1 MTRPLRRRT
10 GGTWPTVLGLAVA
23 GGAAAWLMHGRTRSG
38 PHESSD
44 RDLHG
49 RLALVTGGA
58 RGLGLAIARQLAA
71 RGARLVLVSRS
82 GEELDRA
89 VLELTRH
96 GADAVARVCDIRDE
110 RAVQALIADVV
121 DAVGPIEILVNVA
134 GVIESTPFVHAT
146 NEDFE
151 NSLATHFWGPLFLI
165 KAALPS
171 LTQTQGRIVNI
182 SSIGG
187 RVAVP
192 HLLPYCVGKFALS
205 ALSDGLRAELAR
217 SRVSVLT
224 VTPGLMRTGS
234 YRNVTVRGQHRY
246 EAAWFAL
253 GSITPL
259 TAVKVETA
267 AEQIVAATA
276 ARRARLTVGSQAR
289 LAELG
294 NVVAPELAAWL
305 AEMAAEALL
314 PGPASSADSIARASR
329 ELDLGWFAR
338 ILPTGLAE
346 HMNQPI
352 AADERRAHAARA

>member
-1 MTRPLRRRT
+1 
-10 GGTWPTVLGLAVA
+10 
-23 GGAAAWLMHGRTRSG
+23 
-38 PHESSD
+38 
-44 RDLHG
+44 
-49 RLALVTGGA
+49 
-58 RGLGLAIARQLAA
+58 LGLAIARRLAA

-82 GEELDRA
+82 ADHLDRA
-89 VLELTRH
+89 VSELALR
-96 GADAVARVCDIRDE
+96 GADVVARVCDVRDE
-110 RAVQALIADVV
+110 AAVQALVTDVV
-121 DAVGPIEILVNVA
+121 AHLGPIDVLVNVA
-134 GVIESTPFVHAT
+134 GVMESTPFVHAT

-165 KAALPS
+165 RAALPS
-171 LTQTQGRIVNI
+171 LTRRRGRIVNI

-205 ALSDGLRAELAR
+205 ALSDGLRAELA
-217 SRVSVLT
+217 SQDVSVLT

-234 YRNVTVRGQHRY
+234 YRNVTVRGRHQL

-259 TAVKVETA
+259 TAVKVEKA

-276 ARRARLTVGSQAR
+276 ARRARLTIGGQAR

-294 NVVAPELAAWL
+294 SALAPELAAWMTEL
-305 AEMAAEALL
+305 AAAVLL
-314 PGPASSADSIARASR
+314 PRPGASVDSEARVSR
-329 ELDLGWFAR
+329 DLDLGWFAS
-338 ILPTGLAE
+338 ILPTSLAR

-352 AADERRAHAARA
+352 AADERGLHPTGT